1 MIAICPNP
9 FRDTELKYTLE
20 AQKILHADGF
30 ETVICPVFADDAP
43 ESIPSGIETA
53 ALRPALSD
61 CELAIVIGGDGT
73 ILSVA
78 REMHGF
84 SIPLLGVN
92 LGTKGFMTALEPEE
106 LSLISRAARGDYHV
120 SRRMMLDVEL
130 LRGGE
135 TIYSDSVLNDV
146 VMHGYGDC
154 IKLTAWCEGDKITNF
169 SGDGIILSTPTG
181 STGYS
186 MSAGGPIV
194 EPDAEAIILSPICA
208 HAMASRSFVLGP
220 GRKIT
225 VKAEKLHVRKA
236 YLSVDG
242 NWAVDLE
249 NGDVMVVRRSSHY
262 TLMADLG
269 LKSFYD
275 IAYEK
280 LT

>member
-9 FRDTELKYTLE
+9 FRDTELKYTLK

-106 LSLISRAARGDYHV
+106 LPLISRAARGGYHV

-130 LRGGE
+130 VRGGE